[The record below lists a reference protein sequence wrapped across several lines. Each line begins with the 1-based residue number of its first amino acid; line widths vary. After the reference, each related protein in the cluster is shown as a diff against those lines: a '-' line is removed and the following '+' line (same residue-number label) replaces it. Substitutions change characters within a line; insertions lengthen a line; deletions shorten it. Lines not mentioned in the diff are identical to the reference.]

1 MAPAPLPHLYHTS
14 FRSER
19 LPLEALGAR
28 LATHPSVAAALAA
41 ARRAGGPAAA
51 AAASGGGGVRPAE
64 YVCQFSYNHRSMAL
78 EPLPQPLLQPHQQ

>member
-1 MAPAPLPHLYHTS
+1 MAPAPLPHLYHTT

-41 ARRAGGPAAA
+41 ARRAGGLAAA
-51 AAASGGGGVRPAE
+51 GSSSGGGRPAE

-78 EPLPQPLLQPHQQ
+78 EPLPQPLMQQQQ